1 MPFNINKK
9 IIIIAVALLILLLIG
24 AYVFYML
31 FYRQTTSSGSGSKQN
46 NGSTIVIKPGL
57 ANGPVPLSQEKVLAP
72 TIDSSG
78 KKVEYYS
85 KNQGN
90 MYKVNFDGSNLSRV
104 SSANLA
110 GLLQILWSPNKE
122 KIVGIFQENNATTKY
137 LHDYQNGT
145 SIRLNEKID
154 QVAWSPDD
162 NRIVIQ
168 SFSPDANNNV
178 ISIANAD
185 GSNLKNIFQ
194 TRIKDLVLEWPM
206 ADKISVRTKTSGLSE
221 GLLVTINPDSGI
233 FSDVLHGIY
242 GLNARWFPLGNKI
255 LYSATDSEGKNIK
268 LFAADQ
274 NGQNAKDVNL
284 ATLVE
289 KCSFSQDNRTLF
301 CAIPQRLSENA
312 VWPDDYYKGLVTT
325 EDTFWKINLDTG
337 QKTQIFGSGINA
349 RAYDAAD
356 PFLSPQE
363 DYLFFTNKKD
373 GLLYSL
379 KIE

>member
-1 MPFNINKK
+1 MPFNIDKK
-9 IIIIAVALLILLLIG
+9 LIIIAVALLILLLIG
-24 AYVFYML
+24 AYVFYAL
-31 FYRQTTSSGSGSKQN
+31 FYRTTSSGIGSSRN
-46 NGSTIVIKPGL
+46 SGSTIVIKPNL
-57 ANGPVPLSQEKVLAP
+57 TNGPVPLSQEKVLAP

-78 KKVEYYS
+78 KKIEYYS
-85 KNQGN
+85 KDQGN
-90 MYKVNFDGSNLSRV
+90 MYEVNFDGSNLSRV

-110 GLLQILWSPNKE
+110 GLLQVLWSPSKE
-122 KIVGIFQENNATTKY
+122 KIVGIFQENNATKKY

-154 QVAWSPDD
+154 QVAWAPDG

-168 SFSPDANNNV
+168 SFSPDTNNNV
-178 ISIANAD
+178 ISIADAD
-185 GSNLKNIFQ
+185 GSNFKNIFQ
-194 TRIKDLVLEWPM
+194 TRIKDLVLEWPI
-206 ADKISVRTKTSGLSE
+206 ADKISIRTKTSGLSE

-233 FSDVLHGIY
+233 FSDVLRGIY
-242 GLNARWFPLGNKI
+242 GLNARWFPLGDKI
-255 LYSATDSEGKNIK
+255 LYSATNSEGKNIK
-268 LFAADQ
+268 LFTAGQ
-274 NGQNAKDVNL
+274 NGQEAKDINL

-289 KCSFSQDNRTLF
+289 KCVFSQDDRTLF

-337 QKTQIFGSGINA
+337 QKTQIFSSETNA
-349 RAYDAAD
+349 RAYDAVN

-379 KIE
+379 KIEE

>member
-1 MPFNINKK
+1 MSFNIDKK
-9 IIIIAVALLILLLIG
+9 LIIIASALLILLLIG
-24 AYVFYML
+24 AYVFYVV
-31 FYRQTTSSGSGSKQN
+31 FYRQTASSGAG
-46 NGSTIVIKPGL
+46 NGSTIVIKPESV
-57 ANGPVPLSQEKVLAP
+57 NGPVPLSQEKILAP

-85 KNQGN
+85 KDQGN

-110 GLLQILWSPNKE
+110 GLLQILWSPTKE
-122 KIVGIFQENNATTKY
+122 KILGTFQENNTTTKY

-145 SIRLNEKID
+145 SIRLNEKIN
-154 QVAWSPDD
+154 QAAWSPDG

-168 SFSPDANNNV
+168 SFNPDANNNV
-178 ISIANAD
+178 ISIADATGN
-185 GSNLKNIFQ
+185 NFKNIFQ

-221 GLLVTINPDSGI
+221 GMLITINPDNGS
-233 FSDVLHGIY
+233 FSDVLHDIY
-242 GLNARWFPLGNKI
+242 GLNTRWFPLGDKV
-255 LYSATDSEGKNIK
+255 LYSATNSEGGSLN
-268 LFAADQ
+268 LFTADQ

-289 KCSFSQDNRTLF
+289 KCAFSQDNRTLF
-301 CAIPQRLSENA
+301 CAIPQRLSENV

-325 EDTFWKINLDTG
+325 EDAFWKINLDTG
-337 QKTQIFGSGINA
+337 QKTQLFGSGTNA
-349 RAYDAAD
+349 RAYDAVD
-356 PFLSPQE
+356 PFPSPQE
-363 DYLFFTNKKD
+363 DYLFFVNKKD